1 MSDLSVLIVD
11 DEPLARGRL
20 RRMLTAMQGVRVAG
34 EAGNAVDAHD
44 RIAALKPD
52 LLLLDIQMPGE
63 GGFELLER
71 LGDAAPPTIFVTAFD
86 HHALRAFNA
95 RAIDYVTKPVE
106 PGRLATAIE
115 RARLTVGARDGEG
128 RITELQETVATL
140 RAELRKQDGGTID
153 FWVRSKG
160 EHLRIPSDAI
170 MRIQAERDYVRL
182 HADGLSH
189 LYYESLAS
197 LERRLDPAEFVR
209 IHRGTIVRRD
219 RIVRMRGASF
229 AALIVH
235 LDDGSEARVGR
246 TYAKAM
252 RRLLNGPA

>member
-20 RRMLTAMQGVRVAG
+20 RRMLAAMEGVRVAG
-34 EAGNAVDAHD
+34 EAGNAGEAQD

-71 LGDAAPPTIFVTAFD
+71 LGEAAPPTIFVTAFD

-115 RARLTVGARDGEG
+115 RARLTIGAAG
-128 RITELQETVATL
+128 
-140 RAELRKQDGGTID
+140 
-153 FWVRSKG
+153 
-160 EHLRIPSDAI
+160 
-170 MRIQAERDYVRL
+170 
-182 HADGLSH
+182 
-189 LYYESLAS
+189 
-197 LERRLDPAEFVR
+197 
-209 IHRGTIVRRD
+209 
-219 RIVRMRGASF
+219 
-229 AALIVH
+229 
-235 LDDGSEARVGR
+235 RVGDGIECR
-246 TYAKAM
+246 VEVSSRGEQHCA
-252 RRLLNGPA
+252 